1 MAIWSE
7 LRKLVRW
14 LFRRPE
20 PPPPPGTGQ
29 RYQASE
35 QAEARRRL
43 LDQAGQLRDT
53 EWHRQ
58 PTQIVPTV
66 PTTLGQRAGYGMRG
80 HR

>member
-7 LRKLVRW
+7 LCKLVRW

-35 QAEARRRL
+35 QMAAQRRL
-43 LDQAGQLRDT
+43 LDQAEQLRDRQ
-53 EWHRQ
+53 WHRE
-58 PTQIVPTV
+58 PTQIVPM
-66 PTTLGQRAGYGMRG
+66 TLGQRADYGTRG

>member
-7 LRKLVRW
+7 LCRLVRW

-35 QAEARRRL
+35 HAEAQRRL
-43 LDQAGQLRDT
+43 LDQAERLRDT
-53 EWHRQ
+53 PWHRES
-58 PTQIVPTV
+58 TQSVPTV
-66 PTTLGQRAGYGMRG
+66 PRTPGRRTGDGTRGQR
-80 HR
+80 